1 MVQIHETDALWPLR
15 DVVAETGVAQ
25 QFPLSVQRRLISE
38 TAHCLTPAS
47 TLVTDPAA
55 LLSSPSHVQWAMELI
70 GLGFSLPIEDADTIS
85 DCIAVYTAWLLDP
98 AKRPWALRDQ
108 SGSEFE
114 QIVWQVVTSAFRSE
128 EVGTKNSLFQRIF
141 MHLSLLFEHRKPM
154 GQADQTASPLDPR
167 RDSLGSCRPSSTLEV
182 QVELCNRVLALILQ
196 AVNFLAP
203 RFSPATWSTT
213 LRVVLSIAD
222 VLLCEPPAA
231 CTVLEPCAMP
241 SIPST
246 PNPLAGLV
254 GLRNGVLKVNLG
266 GARDKYSGAAG
277 ERTGS
282 VIGTSGGVGLEES
295 GSMLADELCE
305 HLIRVG

>member
-38 TAHCLTPAS
+38 TARCLTPAS

-114 QIVWQVVTSAFRSE
+114 QIVWQVVYLAFRSE
-128 EVGTKNSLFQRIF
+128 
-141 MHLSLLFEHRKPM
+141 
-154 GQADQTASPLDPR
+154 
-167 RDSLGSCRPSSTLEV
+167 
-182 QVELCNRVLALILQ
+182 
-196 AVNFLAP
+196 
-203 RFSPATWSTT
+203 
-213 LRVVLSIAD
+213 
-222 VLLCEPPAA
+222 
-231 CTVLEPCAMP
+231 
-241 SIPST
+241 
-246 PNPLAGLV
+246 
-254 GLRNGVLKVNLG
+254 
-266 GARDKYSGAAG
+266 
-277 ERTGS
+277 
-282 VIGTSGGVGLEES
+282 
-295 GSMLADELCE
+295 
-305 HLIRVG
+305 